1 MNAFTQNVDMIWY
14 DMIRF
19 CDFSMHYSKGMQRCQ
34 WKKMNLDI
42 HNETGVLQQS
52 CTVHARW
59 KLCWSHVARKNRC
72 ELCSGWALSSPAIPA
87 FIKQDRSLRSVWGFH
102 THSDECRGES
112 FRKVLESLTAY
123 LGEVYI
129 HVHIHRLSWT
139 CICKFIS
146 LACWKTS
153 SFDRSNWQVIC
164 QRTSCA
170 SNLWWRQ
177 TMPPI
182 PSDPTLRKL
191 TSPQVKI
198 VQSGPACFLHVLDSC
213 I

>member
-1 MNAFTQNVDMIWY
+1 MKA
-14 DMIRF
+14 
-19 CDFSMHYSKGMQRCQ
+19 
-34 WKKMNLDI
+34 L
-42 HNETGVLQQS
+42 L
-52 CTVHARW
+52 
-59 KLCWSHVARKNRC
+59 VACGEEEQVRVVFV
-72 ELCSGWALSSPAIPA
+72 WALFSPAIPA
-87 FIKQDRSLRSVWGFH
+87 FIQQDRALRSVLGVSYAF
-102 THSDECRGES
+102 RLVQGES

-139 CICKFIS
+139 CICKFTS

-198 VQSGPACFLHVLDSC
+198 VQSGHACFLHVLDSC
-213 I
+213 IFRSTFIQWTWLPFPTKQVTQISSVPVL